1 MGKTMAE
8 LFKQTGPAILITHSN
23 SGQYGWATAMTAPES
38 VKAIVAYEPGACAF
52 PQSDCPTDLEPS
64 ELAQC
69 NERQAP
75 QVVSDKEF
83 QKLTRIPIIIVFGD
97 HVATEKSDN
106 FNSEVWRVA
115 KKRARQFVETINRH
129 GGDATLLV
137 LPEIG
142 IQGNTHAAFADFNN
156 LEVADLLEQ
165 FLQAKGLD
173 GYENPHAGPKI
184 TKASKQLS
192 KSTPSL

>member
-1 MGKTMAE
+1 MGNNTE
-8 LFKQTGPAILITHSN
+8 VNLHSFKR
-23 SGQYGWATAMTAPES
+23 
-38 VKAIVAYEPGACAF
+38 K
-52 PQSDCPTDLEPS
+52 
-64 ELAQC
+64 
-69 NERQAP
+69 
-75 QVVSDKEF
+75 
-83 QKLTRIPIIIVFGD
+83 KLTRIPIIIVFGD